1 LLSNPLEETYS
12 VDPFS
17 TQASAQFNKESGK
30 GQSVYRSV
38 EPKRE
43 SEPRLGSLTSP
54 SSVPKSSLKASMISN
69 TEVKPD
75 RVFFMNKNLA
85 KKPILTAQVKTEAT
99 QESDQKSLG
108 PIGSGSNGILA
119 AKNSSVK

>member
-1 LLSNPLEETYS
+1 
-12 VDPFS
+12 
-17 TQASAQFNKESGK
+17 
-30 GQSVYRSV
+30 
-38 EPKRE
+38 
-43 SEPRLGSLTSP
+43 
-54 SSVPKSSLKASMISN
+54 MISN